1 MAIAEGD
8 YTGSTGGKVEDNSL
22 GRLLTLSDDVFAIAT
37 TLLAL
42 DLRVPELPDPVTN
55 TALLDELGRELPSI
69 LTVLLSLYVVAR
81 YWFSHHRLSRWSPPP
96 IPGCCAAHPALWLV
110 VAVMPVLDEPP
121 RVSRSR
127 SLCTGVVKVLAVLR
141 LWLRHDVESFPLAA
155 APADLDQWRRSD
167 GAARQPRRL
176 PAVHPGGVRPRRQ
189 ATLRPCPVVLQQP
202 GRTGMAALAASRVGV
217 IRNAIRP

>member
-1 MAIAEGD
+1 MATAEGD
-8 YTGSTGGKVEDNSL
+8 YTGSTRGKVEDNSL

-127 SLCTGVVKVLAVLR
+127 SLCTGVVKVLAVLL
-141 LWLRHDVESFPLAA
+141 LWLRHDVESFRLATAPVDPDEWRRFGWELRGNLVVFLLCIPAGYVLAGKRPYVLVLSFFSSRA
-155 APADLDQWRRSD
+155 APAWRRW
-167 GAARQPRRL
+167 QRR
-176 PAVHPGGVRPRRQ
+176 G
-189 ATLRPCPVVLQQP
+189 
-202 GRTGMAALAASRVGV
+202 SE
-217 IRNAIRP
+217 